1 MRYLVKINELKEKID
16 FFEKQL
22 LIIDENIEKLEKI
35 KPTII
40 WEGVARDKF
49 NLSYDNYIFE
59 LKSMGENIIKHVEF
73 LMSYYEKYNDGYN
86 SLRNKYKNILS
97 RRGNY
102 EQDNIQWT

>member
-40 WEGVARDKF
+40 WEGEASNKF
-49 NLSYDNYIFE
+49 DNVYNNYILE
-59 LKSMGENIIKHVEF
+59 LKAMGENIIKHVEF
-73 LMSYYEKYNDGYN
+73 LMSFYEKYNDGYN
-86 SLRNKYKNILS
+86 SLRNKYKNILN
-97 RRGNY
+97 RRGIY
-102 EQDNIQWT
+102 EQDNIQ